1 MDDTILYLT
10 AFVCLIAV
18 AVATAIIAV
27 RRDGRY
33 AGELIQQF
41 VIWAGIATLLP
52 LTSWAGATLLHPR
65 TKLQELHREE
75 SRLRD
80 ERYTVNKDD
89 LPEDEAARTARMAE
103 RKKENDRIAKE
114 EERLAKEVA
123 EEVRLFNRARFWIA
137 FPVGLITMAAGFFLR
152 PVAVGSSLAFGGLVT
167 LTTGCYSFWDDIDD
181 FLRFISLLAVLVILV
196 GIGMKKFSR
205 PVNGEVGART

>member
-10 AFVCLIAV
+10 VFVCLIAV

-52 LTSWAGATLLHPR
+52 LTSWAGATLLQPR

-89 LPEDEAARTARMAE
+89 LPEDEAARIARLAE

-123 EEVRLFNRARFWIA
+123 AEVRLFNRARFWIA
-137 FPVGLITMAAGFFLR
+137 FPVGLITMAAGLFLR
-152 PVAVGSSLAFGGLVT
+152 PVTVGSSLAFGGLVT

-181 FLRFISLLAVLVILV
+181 FLRFISLFVVLVLLV
-196 GIGMKKFSR
+196 GIGLTKFRR
-205 PVNGEVGART
+205 PANGAA

>member
-65 TKLQELHREE
+65 TKIQELHREE

-80 ERYTVNKDD
+80 ERYRSNENE
-89 LPEDEAARTARMAE
+89 LPEEENARQARIAE
-103 RKKENDRIAKE
+103 RKKENARIAKE

-123 EEVRLFNRARFWIA
+123 EEERLFNRARFWVA

-167 LTTGCYSFWDDIDD
+167 LTTGCYSYWDDIDD
-181 FLRFISLLAVLVILV
+181 VLRFISLFAVLMILV
-196 GIGMKKFSR
+196 GIGLTKFSR
-205 PVNGEVGART
+205 PANGAANTA

>member
-10 AFVCLIAV
+10 AFVCLVAV

-52 LTSWAGATLLHPR
+52 LTSWAGATLMHPR

-80 ERYTVNKDD
+80 ERYRNNSSE
-89 LPEDEAARTARMAE
+89 LP
-103 RKKENDRIAKE
+103 
-114 EERLAKEVA
+114 
-123 EEVRLFNRARFWIA
+123 
-137 FPVGLITMAAGFFLR
+137 
-152 PVAVGSSLAFGGLVT
+152 
-167 LTTGCYSFWDDIDD
+167 
-181 FLRFISLLAVLVILV
+181 
-196 GIGMKKFSR
+196 
-205 PVNGEVGART
+205 